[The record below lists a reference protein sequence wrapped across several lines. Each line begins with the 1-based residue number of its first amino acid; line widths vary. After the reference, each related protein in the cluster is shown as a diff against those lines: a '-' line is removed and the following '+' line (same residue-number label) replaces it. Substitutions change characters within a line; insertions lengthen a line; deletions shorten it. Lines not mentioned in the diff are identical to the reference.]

1 MWRRSYRLTLNHP
14 QFTRILILGIHTRK
28 ICICA
33 QYTVQEFFLKALF
46 IIATFLKK
54 FIKRIKCW
62 MCIHIE
68 CWVCTHMEWQCMHIH
83 GWWVHTHGVVLH
95 VHMHRMVVN
104 MHTWDEVESAHA
116 HTHGMLLSSKR
127 TSEFHTTTQTDVI
140 ETPCKEGRHT
150 DFFMSNKTSPW
161 GGESNK
167 VLLVEP
173 VRWC

>member
-1 MWRRSYRLTLNHP
+1 MLNV
-14 QFTRILILGIHTRK
+14 HTHRM
-28 ICICA
+28 
-33 QYTVQEFFLKALF
+33 LS
-46 IIATFLKK
+46 
-54 FIKRIKCW
+54 
-62 MCIHIE
+62 
-68 CWVCTHMEWQCMHIH
+68 
-83 GWWVHTHGVVLH
+83 VHTHGMTMHAHTWMMSTHGAVLH

-173 VRWC
+173 VR

>member
-1 MWRRSYRLTLNHP
+1 MWRRSYRLTLIHP

-33 QYTVQEFFLKALF
+33 QYTVQESFFKSF
-46 IIATFLKK
+46 IHNSNFFKK
-54 FIKRIKCW
+54 IHQKNKMLNVHTHRMLSVHTHGMTMHAHTW
-62 MCIHIE
+62 M
-68 CWVCTHMEWQCMHIH
+68 MS
-83 GWWVHTHGVVLH
+83 THGVVLH

-167 VLLVEP
+167 GLLVEP